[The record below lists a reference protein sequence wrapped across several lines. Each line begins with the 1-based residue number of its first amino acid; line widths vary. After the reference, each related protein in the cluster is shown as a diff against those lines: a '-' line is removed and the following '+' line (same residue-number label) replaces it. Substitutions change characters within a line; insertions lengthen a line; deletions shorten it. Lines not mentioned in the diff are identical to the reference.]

1 MVSLGLEEHL
11 WDQGAQLALRPEQPP
26 DQGPSIR
33 ACPLARPVQ
42 QSHLRSPSQEC
53 AECYGPGAEAWTWKQ
68 PDSHG
73 RPSPAGSRG
82 PSELHFGS
90 SQCQTGAGN
99 LKTFQPRVKCLTR
112 CRQPGAESVQ
122 GGQRH
127 FLSWR
132 RPEHG
137 PVSAG
142 PGLSEQPRRRAVRS
156 ACIPSLSLLVRLS
169 RGPAPALQLGLGDQ
183 SRAQETQC
191 CVCTGSEPP
200 PPLDWQ
206 PQSHLLLLS

>member
-1 MVSLGLEEHL
+1 MWRQRPPHSREETEDTCPELTCRLLPPPPGSPMGLAWLAQGRWAEEVGGWGEGWTDAAHAAASVGRWVCPASLTGHYWHPERLQME
-11 WDQGAQLALRPEQPP
+11 GALGTPDLGPLPP
-26 DQGPSIR
+26 YAP
-33 ACPLARPVQ
+33 PP
-42 QSHLRSPSQEC
+42 P
-53 AECYGPGAEAWTWKQ
+53 
-68 PDSHG
+68 
-73 RPSPAGSRG
+73 
-82 PSELHFGS
+82 
-90 SQCQTGAGN
+90 
-99 LKTFQPRVKCLTR
+99 
-112 CRQPGAESVQ
+112 QPGAESVQ